1 MEKFFRFWVDFVP
14 KRVRD
19 FIRFLSV
26 KLITGSRIFGIVGLH
41 AVAAKSWAP
50 TEFQFVR

>member
-26 KLITGSRIFGIVGLH
+26 KLITGSRIFGIVKKG
-41 AVAAKSWAP
+41 AEMVKISI
-50 TEFQFVR
+50 RK

>member
-26 KLITGSRIFGIVGLH
+26 KLITGSRIFGINVKRGPKWS
-41 AVAAKSWAP
+41 KS
-50 TEFQFVR
+50 Q

>member
-26 KLITGSRIFGIVGLH
+26 KLITGSRIFGIKCQKGAEMV
-41 AVAAKSWAP
+41 KISI
-50 TEFQFVR
+50 RK